1 MMGPLS
7 LPHSAV
13 RQCQVRP
20 AREEVRSYCCPD
32 AKHCLTPIDP
42 PKACGATA
50 PCATGQTKM
59 CVSVGPACVPPTV
72 CPATSYCQA
81 LPHAGQGRNVLRPVQ
96 EDRLRH
102 RRGLLPGTF
111 RVAARRITRNSQ
123 SATQALCGR
132 PEQMAGDSHR
142 EAGDSQRTM
151 GLSSA
156 TRYGYLASGR
166 GDGHTLRV
174 RVHAAVPTSI
184 PVSHPP
190 ACKHFT
196 RKILPLGSS

>member
-1 MMGPLS
+1 MTLS
-7 LPHSAV
+7 LAHTLRMRLFRAPLQAPVCSMK
-13 RQCQVRP
+13 
-20 AREEVRSYCCPD
+20 SYCCPD

-111 RVAARRITRNSQ
+111 RVAARLITRNSQ
-123 SATQALCGR
+123 WHDSTSPTCGVVLVS
-132 PEQMAGDSHR
+132 PND
-142 EAGDSQRTM
+142 
-151 GLSSA
+151 
-156 TRYGYLASGR
+156 
-166 GDGHTLRV
+166 RV
-174 RVHAAVPTSI
+174 PF
-184 PVSHPP
+184 P
-190 ACKHFT
+190 
-196 RKILPLGSS
+196 

>member
-72 CPATSYCQA
+72 CPATSYCCPDA
-81 LPHAGQGRNVLRPVQ
+81 KHCLTPVKA
-96 EDRLRH
+96 
-102 RRGLLPGTF
+102 GTF
-111 RVAARRITRNSQ
+111 CDPSKKTACATGEVCCPVR
-123 SATQALCGR
+123 SAS
-132 PEQMAGDSHR
+132 P
-142 EAGDSQRTM
+142 
-151 GLSSA
+151 
-156 TRYGYLASGR
+156 
-166 GDGHTLRV
+166 
-174 RVHAAVPTSI
+174 
-184 PVSHPP
+184 PV
-190 ACKHFT
+190 
-196 RKILPLGSS
+196 